1 MFFLYDQIMVR
12 VADAAAH
19 VDDVSDVHVYYLVRC
34 TPLQADGRLGTP
46 VKIEVRMPRLAVIP
60 NSSKFFVV
68 FAAVVER
75 RPPIG

>member
-1 MFFLYDQIMVR
+1 MFLLYDQIMVR

-19 VDDVSDVHVYYLVRC
+19 VDDVCDVHVYYLVRC
-34 TPLQADGRLGTP
+34 TALQAEGRLGPP
-46 VKIEVRMPRLAVIP
+46 VEIEVCMPRLAVIP

-68 FAAVVER
+68 FAAIVKR